1 MLEKFNRLT
10 SEILIQV
17 IFAVKNLQFSQNTP
31 AKFKSKYSIS
41 LDFLKLLTIKPHLL
55 SYKNHPSNIKKI
67 NTNDLQLEQKFSQN
81 TPAKFDIKFLL

>member
-31 AKFKSKYSIS
+31 AKFKSKY
-41 LDFLKLLTIKPHLL
+41 
-55 SYKNHPSNIKKI
+55 
-67 NTNDLQLEQKFSQN
+67 
-81 TPAKFDIKFLL
+81 